1 MVEDTEIL
9 KYQLFLDIRPS
20 SGFTSGY
27 GIYQPHFKTL
37 DINPPS
43 DFFVNV
49 PLYST
54 HEIYEYVD
62 TQIDENIEQIPR
74 QEINPFYLE
83 YEFFDDIVRN
93 KINNG
98 AELSSIQLNYIRTVR
113 FDVSFLNDQDLRNW
127 FDAQGKNE
135 LPWTTVLGEQITIYD
150 IELAQ
155 INLINIVGKADFLNI
170 AINR

>member
-1 MVEDTEIL
+1 MVQDTDIL
-9 KYQLFLDIRPS
+9 KYELFLDARLS

-27 GIYQPHFKTL
+27 GIYQPTYGTL
-37 DINPPS
+37 DAKPEK
-43 DFFVNV
+43 DFFINV
-49 PLYST
+49 PLHQT

-62 TQIDENIEQIPR
+62 VDIDKTIEPIQR

-83 YEFFDDIVRN
+83 YMFFDDIARN

-98 AELSSIQLNYIRTVR
+98 AELSNTQLNYIRSVR
-113 FDVSFLNDQDLRNW
+113 FDVSFFNDQQLRTW

-135 LPWTTVLGEQITIYD
+135 LPWTSILGNQVTIYD

-155 INLINIVGKADFLNI
+155 LNLINIVGKAQFLNI